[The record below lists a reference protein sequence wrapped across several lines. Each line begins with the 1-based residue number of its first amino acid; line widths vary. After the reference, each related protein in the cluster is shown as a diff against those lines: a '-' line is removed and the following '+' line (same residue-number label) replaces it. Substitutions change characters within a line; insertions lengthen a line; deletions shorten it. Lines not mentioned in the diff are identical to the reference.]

1 MARLRREAN
10 ESLRESEE
18 RLQIALDTGKLGSW
32 QLDFAML
39 HMDCTAWLV
48 ADDERHT
55 GFRVYCF
62 DTPINDGGVRMAIL
76 KVIEVLAQSEKSW
89 EAAAQQAVQEAA
101 KTVRGIK
108 TIYIQEME
116 ATVDN
121 DRITYYRVNAK
132 ISFEL
137 EGH

>member
-1 MARLRREAN
+1 M
-10 ESLRESEE
+10 EE
-18 RLQIALDTGKLGSW
+18 
-32 QLDFAML
+32 FA
-39 HMDCTAWLV
+39 W
-48 ADDERHT
+48 R
-55 GFRVYCF
+55 Y
-62 DTPINDGGVRMAIL
+62 
-76 KVIEVLAQSEKSW
+76 KVVEVLAQSEKSW
-89 EAAAQQAVQEAA
+89 EDAAQQAVQEAA

-137 EGH
+137 EGR